1 MDLPLIVSLAV
12 LISVVV
18 IGIAVLLWLEVR
30 RALHRSLAMME
41 RMEARLKGTLEDTH
55 KLIQTTQSLTVDIQR
70 RLHAADGF
78 MQAIQST
85 GEASASLSK
94 SIKGIS
100 GVLADSITEAQGTLQ
115 NEQDTVRN
123 LIAMT
128 TMGIELWHKWQSRKP
143 SRPSSPAN
151 EQQ

>member
-1 MDLPLIVSLAV
+1 MDWPLIVSLAV
-12 LISVVV
+12 LTGVMV
-18 IGIAVLLWLEVR
+18 IGIALLLWIEVR
-30 RALHRSLAMME
+30 RAIRRSLAMME
-41 RMEARLKGTLEDTH
+41 RMEAQMKGTLEDTQQ
-55 KLIQTTQSLTVDIQR
+55 LIQTTQSLTVDIQR
-70 RLHAADGF
+70 RLHAADGI

-100 GVLADSITEAQGTLQ
+100 GVLSNSITEARATLQ

-128 TMGIELWHKWQSRKP
+128 TMGVELWHKWQSRKP
-143 SRPSSPAN
+143 SKPSSPAN

>member
-1 MDLPLIVSLAV
+1 MDWPLIVSLAV
-12 LISVVV
+12 LTSVMV
-18 IGIAVLLWLEVR
+18 IGIALLLWIEVR
-30 RALHRSLAMME
+30 RAIRRSLAMME
-41 RMEARLKGTLEDTH
+41 RMEAQMKGTLEDTQQ
-55 KLIQTTQSLTVDIQR
+55 LIQTTQSLTVDIQR
-70 RLHAADGF
+70 RLHAADGI
-78 MQAIQST
+78 MQVIQST

-100 GVLADSITEAQGTLQ
+100 GVLSNSITEARATLQ

-128 TMGIELWHKWQSRKP
+128 TMGVELWHKWQSRKP
-143 SRPSSPAN
+143 SKPSSPAN